1 MSIEEPDLVL
11 LANLRLEVREAF
23 RRGRWAWQIVDA
35 RNGSV
40 FERAF
45 EFVSEESA
53 RRSGLARL
61 AEVLTPLRGA
71 RDILQLIA
79 GSISTNHLV
88 IVSRDAEALHQQLLG
103 LFREGTG
110 VDVIRDRRHAERRRY
125 DAVKVR
131 GWCVI
136 ARADVPRRV

>member
-11 LANLRLEVREAF
+11 LANLRLEVREAY

-40 FERAF
+40 FEREF
-45 EFVSEESA
+45 EFASEQSA

-61 AEVLTPLRGA
+61 AEVLTPLRA
-71 RDILQLIA
+71 RDIVQWTA

-88 IVSRDAEALHQQLLG
+88 IVSRDAEALYQRLLG

-136 ARADVPRRV
+136 ARADVPRRI